1 MINALYNKGEHG
13 FSLKELNDRWIR
25 DINVSNGE
33 PLHRQTF
40 DRWKGNILMAF
51 GVNIECN
58 LKGGYRYYI
67 SNPESLN
74 NGEISITHK
83 NFTHKKSYTFPVEP
97 YCLKMFQKRWYL
109 LGKSI
114 NDGKMRIYGLDRL
127 ENVELTTERFSMPKD
142 FNAKEYFSTFFGIVT
157 DESVAIERIAI
168 RAYKQHQQYV
178 RSLPIHSSQKELYAC
193 DAYADFELKLRPT
206 YDFIMKLL
214 HAGTMIEVME
224 PESLRKTM
232 KEWAK
237 KTMGDIQKGLT
248 TIIRL
253 RNWMWYQLVQKMYR
267 LVLEGIAD
275 NTLVALALMI
285 AESRTEEKDVMVK
298 VVVNLINSNNKKRI

>member
-1 MINALYNKGEHG
+1 MTILEKYIWVINTIYSKGERG
-13 FSLKELNDRWIR
+13 LSLKELNDRWIR

-33 PLHRQTF
+33 PLPRQTF

-67 SNPESLN
+67 SNSESLN
-74 NGEISITHK
+74 NGEIVGWLLDAYSTANTLSQNIQLKNRIELEEIPSNRDFLTTIIEAMKDNTVISITHK

-109 LGKSI
+109 LAKSI

-127 ENVELTTERFSMPKD
+127 ENVELTKERFSMPKD

-157 DESVAIERIAI
+157 DENVAIERIVI

-193 DAYADFELKLRPT
+193 DVYADFELRLRPT
-206 YDFIMKLL
+206 YDFVMELL
-214 HAGTMIEVME
+214 HAGNMIEVME
-224 PESLRKTM
+224 PKTLRHTM
-232 KEWAK
+232 KEWTK
-237 KTMGDIQKGLT
+237 SL
-248 TIIRL
+248 
-253 RNWMWYQLVQKMYR
+253 W
-267 LVLEGIAD
+267 
-275 NTLVALALMI
+275 TLY
-285 AESRTEEKDVMVK
+285 KQD
-298 VVVNLINSNNKKRI
+298 

>member
-1 MINALYNKGEHG
+1 M
-13 FSLKELNDRWIR
+13 SLKELNDRWIR

-109 LGKSI
+109 LAKSI

-157 DESVAIERIAI
+157 DDSVAVERIAI
-168 RAYKQHQQYV
+168 RAYKQYQQYV

-193 DAYADFELKLRPT
+193 DAYADFELRLRPT
-206 YDFIMKLL
+206 YDFIMELL
-214 HAGTMIEVME
+214 HAGNMIEVME
-224 PESLRKTM
+224 PKSLRQTM

-237 KTMGDIQKGLT
+237 SYG
-248 TIIRL
+248 
-253 RNWMWYQLVQKMYR
+253 
-267 LVLEGIAD
+267 
-275 NTLVALALMI
+275 
-285 AESRTEEKDVMVK
+285 
-298 VVVNLINSNNKKRI
+298 